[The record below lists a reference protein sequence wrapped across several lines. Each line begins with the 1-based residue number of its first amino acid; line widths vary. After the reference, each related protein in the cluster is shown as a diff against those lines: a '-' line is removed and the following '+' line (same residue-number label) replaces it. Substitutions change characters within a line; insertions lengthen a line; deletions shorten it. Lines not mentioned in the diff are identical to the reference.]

1 MEFTPFEY
9 GIAKYGVF
17 GKMKDFGGKFYKGKL
32 VKPFEEPPLSYLQG
46 ELLVIAVQRIIFIS
60 KLYIINMLYYLGI
73 WGSAFGIILHTL
85 LYKKDKSEP
94 DLQEEISKYSV
105 FVDWILYISMS

>member
-17 GKMKDFGGKFYKGKL
+17 GKTKDFGGKFYKGRL

-46 ELLVIAVQRIIFIS
+46 ELLVIAEQRIIFIV
-60 KLYIINMLYYLGI
+60 KLCIINMCNIYYLGI
-73 WGSAFGIILHTL
+73 WGSAFGISLYTL
-85 LYKKDKSEP
+85 LFKKDKSEENHL
-94 DLQEEISKYSV
+94 DGIGK
-105 FVDWILYISMS
+105 